1 MKSSVVS
8 QQKSH
13 WRPNPIL
20 KNSST
25 LLSLTLLRSS
35 YSTSTAE
42 ASGAA
47 SNAGMTD
54 EGQDG

>member
-25 LLSLTLLRSS
+25 LSSLTLLRSS

-54 EGQDG
+54 EG